1 MYRRLLVWLLPVF
14 LLVAAA
20 NSYAHLTGAFAEYLA
35 SVHDE
40 STTGKL
46 KQEINSIEAEIGQ
59 LIPRMDVLEKEYR
72 LKQSVAVDK
81 LLFYNE
87 QGLDMW
93 ASMLQQSSNLV
104 DLLSN
109 QWLMERNL
117 DAYLQELE
125 QLYMDYSRLVMNK
138 DILSRYRELL
148 NMIGRNLALRQPYLD
163 SVKEYTLEE
172 KSNFLDID
180 WVSEVEDKL
189 VAALEQDKQLVNNAW
204 REWAVVSSGTPV
216 SNAAIYEMKEEWL
229 NERSTLHY
237 FFRSD
242 HIYTALEQPGAN
254 VILIGQ
260 VLKNGQNEAE
270 LQFESGFYNGFAMP
284 AVLLEELKGFQLPY
298 QQLKELQGATDGSY
312 LQQSSGKLLLLS
324 TLR

>member
-1 MYRRLLVWLLPVF
+1 VCKRLVVLLLSVLLLV
-14 LLVAAA
+14 VAT
-20 NSYAHLTGAFAEYLA
+20 NVYAHLTGAFAEYLA

-40 STTGKL
+40 STTDKL
-46 KQEINSIEAEIGQ
+46 KREIDSIEAEIGQ
-59 LIPRMDVLEKEYR
+59 LIPRMNVMEKEYK
-72 LKQSVAVDK
+72 LKQTVAVDK

-93 ASMLQQSSNLV
+93 FSMLQQSSNVV
-104 DLLSN
+104 DLLGN

-117 DAYLQELE
+117 NTYLQELE
-125 QLYMDYSRLVMNK
+125 RLHMDYSQLVVTK
-138 DILSRYRELL
+138 DTLSRYRELL
-148 NMIGRNLALRQPYLD
+148 DTIGRNLALRQPYLD

-189 VAALEQDKQLVNNAW
+189 VAALEQDKQLVIKEW
-204 REWAVVSSGTPV
+204 REWAVPGSSTPT
-216 SNAAIYEMKEEWL
+216 SNDAVYEMKEEWL

-237 FFRSD
+237 FIRSD
-242 HIYTALEQPGAN
+242 HIYTVFEQPGAN

-260 VLKNGQNEAE
+260 VLKNDQNDAE
-270 LQFESGFYNGFAMP
+270 LQFESGFYNGFLMP
-284 AVLLEELKGFQLPY
+284 AVLFEELKGFQLPM
-298 QQLKELQGATDGSY
+298 LSLRELQGATKASY

-324 TLR
+324 TP

>member
-1 MYRRLLVWLLPVF
+1 MYKRLVVLLLSVF
-14 LLVAAA
+14 LLVVAA
-20 NSYAHLTGAFAEYLA
+20 NVYAHLTGAFAEYLA

-40 STTGKL
+40 STTDKL
-46 KQEINSIEAEIGQ
+46 KREIVSIEAEIGE
-59 LIPRMDVLEKEYR
+59 LHPRMNVMEKEYK
-72 LKQSVAVDK
+72 LKQTIAVDK

-93 ASMLQQSSNLV
+93 LSMLQQSSNVV

-109 QWLMERNL
+109 QWLMERNMN
-117 DAYLQELE
+117 AYLQELE
-125 QLYMDYSRLVMNK
+125 QLHMDYSQLVVTK
-138 DILSRYRELL
+138 DTLSGYRELL
-148 NMIGRNLALRQPYLD
+148 DTIGRNLALRQPYLD

-180 WVSEVEDKL
+180 WVSEVEDKF
-189 VAALEQDKQLVNNAW
+189 VAALEQDKQLVTSKW
-204 REWAVVSSGTPV
+204 KEWAVARSGMAVSKDAS
-216 SNAAIYEMKEEWL
+216 YELKEEWL

-242 HIYTALEQPGAN
+242 HIYTVFEQPGAN

-260 VLKNGQNEAE
+260 VLKNDQDDAE
-270 LQFESGFYNGFAMP
+270 LQFESGFYNGFLMP

-298 QQLKELQGATDGSY
+298 EELRALEGAANATY

-324 TLR
+324 TP